1 MPDTI
6 ENKLATHITSETL
19 GPCRRLLKIEVPT
32 ADVDKEFGLVAQEYT
47 RHARLPGF
55 RQGRAPRQ
63 LVEKRFAAEIEQE
76 VQKSLVA
83 KAYREAIRSQSL
95 QPVGMA
101 GIKDMQFGRGQPLA
115 FTAELET
122 VPDFA
127 LPDYKSIP
135 VTKMP
140 VTVTDE
146 DVDKAVHALAAQRAE
161 LVDAAARG
169 LAMEDFAVV
178 NFSAVSDGKPLAELA
193 PAAKAIAERKD
204 LLLMMSAEAFVPG
217 FCEQLVGAMIGEKRQ
232 AQVDFPADFQIAEIA
247 GKKAAY
253 FVEVTGIKERKLPP
267 IDDALAASFGK
278 DLTLAK
284 LKDAIRADIQ
294 RERERAAGAD
304 AKNQIVEFL
313 LSRTMF
319 DLPPVMLANE
329 TRHVIQDVV
338 RENTMRGIAKET
350 LGEKKDEIFQ
360 FASKNAAD
368 RLKASF
374 ILGKIASQEK
384 VEVQQQEIE
393 FRILQ
398 LAQRHGIQ
406 PVKLRKQLEERGGLD
421 DIHEELLVAKTLE
434 FLVSTATVTQK

>member
-1 MPDTI
+1 MADTTETKHAI
-6 ENKLATHITSETL
+6 HVTSETL

-47 RHARLPGF
+47 RYARLPGF
-55 RQGRAPRQ
+55 RPGRAPRP
-63 LVEKRFAAEIEQE
+63 LVEKRFTAEIEQE
-76 VQKSLVA
+76 VQKSLIP
-83 KAYREAIRSQSL
+83 KAYREAIRMQSL
-95 QPVGMA
+95 QPVGLPE
-101 GIKDMQFGRGQPLA
+101 IKDVQFGRGQPLA

-122 VPDFA
+122 APDFA
-127 LPDYKSIP
+127 LPDYKGIA

-146 DVDKAVHALAAQRAE
+146 DVDKAVQALAAQRAE
-161 LVDAAARG
+161 LVDATGRG

-193 PAAKAIAERKD
+193 PAAKALAERKD
-204 LLLMMSAEAFVPG
+204 LLLMISPEAFVPG

-232 AQVDFPADFQIAEIA
+232 VLVDFPADFQVAEIA
-247 GKKAAY
+247 GKKATY

-267 IDDALAASFGK
+267 MDDALAASFGK

-294 RERERAAGAD
+294 RERERAAGTD
-304 AKNQIVEFL
+304 AKNQVVEFL
-313 LSRTMF
+313 LSRTTF
-319 DLPPVMLANE
+319 DLPPAMLANE

-338 RENTMRGIAKET
+338 RENTMRGIAKEA
-350 LGEKKDEIFQ
+350 LVEKKDEIFQ

-374 ILGKIASQEK
+374 ILGRIASLEK

-398 LAQRHGIQ
+398 LAQRYEIQ
-406 PVKLRKQLEERGGLD
+406 PAKLRKQLEERGGLD
-421 DIHEELLVAKTLE
+421 EIHEELLVAKTLE

>member
-1 MPDTI
+1 MADTTEAKTAI
-6 ENKLATHITSETL
+6 HVTSEML

-47 RHARLPGF
+47 RYARLPGF
-55 RQGRAPRQ
+55 RPGRAPRQ
-63 LVEKRFAAEIEQE
+63 LVEKRFAVEIEQE
-76 VQKSLVA
+76 VQKSLVP

-95 QPVGMA
+95 QPVGLPE
-101 GIKDMQFGRGQPLA
+101 IKDMQFGRGQPLA

-127 LPDYKSIP
+127 LPDHKGISI
-135 VTKMP
+135 TKTP

-146 DVDKAVHALAAQRAE
+146 DVDKAVQALAAQRAE

-178 NFSAVSDGKPLAELA
+178 NFSAVSDGKPLAEVA

-204 LLLMMSAEAFVPG
+204 LLLMMSPEAYVPG

-232 AQVDFPADFQIAEIA
+232 VLVDFPADFQVAEIA
-247 GKKAAY
+247 GKKATY

-278 DLTLAK
+278 DLTLAR

-313 LSRTMF
+313 LSRTTF
-319 DLPPVMLANE
+319 DLPPAMLANE

-338 RENTMRGIAKET
+338 RENTMRGIAKEA
-350 LGEKKDEIFQ
+350 LVEKKDEIFQ
-360 FASKNAAD
+360 FASRNAAD

-374 ILGKIASQEK
+374 ILGKIASLEK

-393 FRILQ
+393 VRI
-398 LAQRHGIQ
+398 RRM
-406 PVKLRKQLEERGGLD
+406 K
-421 DIHEELLVAKTLE
+421 
-434 FLVSTATVTQK
+434 